1 MQETGD
7 DRDHHGEGESG
18 EHRGILPWPALRVKG
33 VIDGMAWGGQNP
45 PMANLQD
52 TPEITSEELVRSVE
66 SGHSL
71 RILDVRAPA
80 ALAGGKIDLVPPEK
94 FLNIRGSEILSMG
107 EGVASALP
115 PDGPIA
121 VVCGRGNSSKQIA
134 HHLNELGYAAR
145 SLRGGMA
152 AWADAVVSRVL
163 DPPAGFDHWIQFDR
177 IAKGSLGYL
186 VGSAG
191 KALVVDP
198 PRKWQ
203 SFVDLARERG
213 LEIVGVADTH
223 AHADYISGGPTMA
236 KSLGIPYYLH
246 SADAVLPY
254 DGSPAAIPFTPLADG
269 QRLPVGK
276 AELVVDH
283 TPGHTEGSVCFRAG
297 DHAVLSGD
305 FVFIRSIG
313 RPDLGGKVGEWTPVL
328 WKSLERARA
337 SWKPACRVYPAHYS
351 SDAEREKDRS
361 VGHEWGSLESRNEPL
376 RLRNEG
382 EFVSWVMKK
391 VGTSPDAYRKIKA
404 VNLGL
409 LQVWEME
416 AQELETGKN
425 ECALG

>member
-1 MQETGD
+1 
-7 DRDHHGEGESG
+7 
-18 EHRGILPWPALRVKG
+18 
-33 VIDGMAWGGQNP
+33 MAK
-45 PMANLQD
+45 LQD
-52 TPEITSEELVRSVE
+52 TPEITSEELVRTVE
-66 SGHSL
+66 SGGPL
-71 RILDVRAPA
+71 RVLDVRLPT
-80 ALAGGKIDLVPPEK
+80 ALATGKIDVVPAER
-94 FLNIRGSEILSMG
+94 FLNIRGSEILAMG

-134 HHLNELGYAAR
+134 SHLNELGYSAR

-152 AWADAVVSRVL
+152 AWADAVISRVM
-163 DPPAGFDHWIQFDR
+163 DPPAGFDHWIQLDR

-186 VGSAG
+186 VASAG
-191 KALVVDP
+191 KAFVVDP

-203 SFVDLARERG
+203 TFADLARERG

-223 AHADYISGGPTMA
+223 AHADYISGGPLMA
-236 KSLGIPYYLH
+236 KSLGIPYHLH
-246 SADAVLPY
+246 PADAILPY
-254 DGSPAAIPFTPLADG
+254 DGSPATIPFTPLADG
-269 QRLPVGK
+269 QRLNVGT

-313 RPDLGGKVGEWTPVL
+313 RPDLGGKADEWTRIL
-328 WKSLERARA
+328 WKSLERARS
-337 SWKPACRVYPAHYS
+337 SWNTGCRVYPAHYA

-361 VGHEWGSLESRNEPL
+361 VGREWGSLEPANEPL
-376 RLRNEG
+376 RIRNEA

-391 VGTSPDAYRKIKA
+391 VGSSPEAYRKIKS

>member
-1 MQETGD
+1 MAT
-7 DRDHHGEGESG
+7 
-18 EHRGILPWPALRVKG
+18 LP
-33 VIDGMAWGGQNP
+33 DS
-45 PMANLQD
+45 
-52 TPEITSEELVRSVE
+52 PEITSEELVRTVE
-66 SGHSL
+66 SGHPM

-80 ALAGGKIDLVPPEK
+80 ALAGGKIDLVPPDR

-107 EGVASALP
+107 EGIGSALP

-121 VVCGRGNSSKQIA
+121 VVCGRGNSSRQIT

-152 AWADAVVSRVL
+152 AWSDAVVSRVL

-177 IAKGSLGYL
+177 MAKGSLAYL
-186 VGSAG
+186 VGSTG

-203 SFVDLARERG
+203 PFVDLARELG
-213 LEIVGVADTH
+213 LEIVSVADTH
-223 AHADYISGGPTMA
+223 AHADYISGGPPMA
-236 KSLGIPYYLH
+236 KSLGIPYHLH
-246 SADAVLPY
+246 PADAILPY
-254 DGSPAAIPFTPLADG
+254 DGSPATIPFTPLSDG
-269 QRLPVGK
+269 QRLPIGS
-276 AELVVDH
+276 AELVVEH
-283 TPGHTEGSVCFRAG
+283 TPGHTEGSVSYRAG
-297 DHAVLSGD
+297 DHAVLTGD

-313 RPDLGGKVGEWTPVL
+313 RPDLGGKAEEWTQVL

-337 SWKPACRVYPAHYS
+337 SWKDGCRVYPAHYA
-351 SDAEREKDRS
+351 SDSEREKDRS
-361 VGHEWGSLESRNEPL
+361 VGRGWGTLEPNNEPL
-376 RLRNEG
+376 RIRSEP
-382 EFVSWVMKK
+382 EFVAWVLKK
-391 VGTSPDAYRKIKA
+391 VGSSPEAYRKIKA